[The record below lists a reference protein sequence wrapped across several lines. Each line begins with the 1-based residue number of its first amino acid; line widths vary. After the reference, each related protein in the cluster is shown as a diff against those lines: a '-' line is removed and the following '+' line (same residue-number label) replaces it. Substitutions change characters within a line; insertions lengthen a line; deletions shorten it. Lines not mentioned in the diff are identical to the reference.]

1 MYSKYLE
8 DGCGTF
14 LRMLVI
20 TYQSVRCYTS
30 AEHSIIFQCRENLKK
45 KSERNKYLVTET
57 KGGLFGNGNTN
68 RPVW

>member
-1 MYSKYLE
+1 MYSKYLK
-8 DGCGTF
+8 DGFGAF

-45 KSERNKYLVTET
+45 KFLKETKET